1 MKSLEIGKEN
11 AMYKKIDWTR
21 RNQEERDYY
30 NYYRSLGYDE
40 QTAVVLALF
49 TYGQHRT
56 ANIDMDT
63 RYRMILEQIERD
75 ARERDQ
81 GFGWRRSIG
90 THSYSQTYTEG
101 ASYSMPSSLP
111 DSCPIPYR
119 RGHRAAMQNRRHRAA
134 VRNRRQRKAARSL
147 RRRCPVCSEALYLP
161 GRQKRRRDRK

>member
-63 RYRMILEQIERD
+63 RYRMILEQIERRD
-75 ARERDQ
+75 RGGSPDWREPFRTPPYFNARE
-81 GFGWRRSIG
+81 GGS
-90 THSYSQTYTEG
+90 
-101 ASYSMPSSLP
+101 SYSMP
-111 DSCPIPYR
+111 DFT
-119 RGHRAAMQNRRHRAA
+119 A
-134 VRNRRQRKAARSL
+134 VRSVRRPCI
-147 RRRCPVCSEALYLP
+147 CPVSKSGSEA
-161 GRQKRRRDRK
+161 GSKI